1 MVNLYKNTIIAS
13 ATAALLSIICAII
26 CEIIIFPH
34 NLLLQNFMVGIA
46 CSLLVVIIT
55 SILQYNHEHKC
66 AFHDYS
72 AALRKLILYLSFVY
86 PDLEEMQE
94 EKYYNKF
101 YNELDQS
108 FESLV
113 KADKQLCWFSSDKEK
128 KQRKIRSIYAQM
140 WIAFT
145 KGYCA
150 SKKAAVKSLVKH
162 NCYLPLIN
170 ATKELLTDKTD
181 NKLLDAYMD
190 TALSALQEEACK
202 TNSEAGTIPAEP

>member
-66 AFHDYS
+66 AFHYYS
-72 AALRKLILYLSFVY
+72 AALRKLILYFSFVY

-128 KQRKIRSIYAQM
+128 KQEKIRSIYAPM
-140 WIAFT
+140 WISFT
-145 KGYCA
+145 KGYCT
-150 SKKAAVKSLVKH
+150 SKEAAVKSLVKH

-190 TALSALQEEACK
+190 TALSALHEEACK

>member
-113 KADKQLCWFSSDKEK
+113 KADKNSTFS
-128 KQRKIRSIYAQM
+128 
-140 WIAFT
+140 F
-145 KGYCA
+145 
-150 SKKAAVKSLVKH
+150 L
-162 NCYLPLIN
+162 
-170 ATKELLTDKTD
+170 
-181 NKLLDAYMD
+181 
-190 TALSALQEEACK
+190 
-202 TNSEAGTIPAEP
+202 

>member
-128 KQRKIRSIYAQM
+128 KQGKIRYIYAQM

-145 KGYCA
+145 KGYCT
-150 SKKAAVKSLVKH
+150 SKEAAVKSLVKH

-181 NKLLDAYMD
+181 NKILDAYLD
-190 TALSALQEEACK
+190 AALSALQEEASK
-202 TNSEAGTIPAEP
+202 TNLEDGTISAEP

>member
-1 MVNLYKNTIIAS
+1 MVNLYKRTIIAS

-66 AFHDYS
+66 VFHDFS
-72 AALRKLILYLSFVY
+72 AALRKLILHLSFVY

-113 KADKQLCWFSSDKEK
+113 KADKQLCWFSPDKEK
-128 KQRKIRSIYAQM
+128 KQGKIRSIYVQM

-145 KGYCA
+145 KGYCT
-150 SKKAAVKSLVKH
+150 SKETAVRSLVKH

-170 ATKELLTDKTD
+170 AAKELLTDKTD

-202 TNSEAGTIPAEP
+202 TNSKAGTIPTES

>member
-1 MVNLYKNTIIAS
+1 MVNLYKRTIIAS

-26 CEIIIFPH
+26 CEKIIFPH

-128 KQRKIRSIYAQM
+128 KQGKIRSIYAQM

-145 KGYCA
+145 KGYCT
-150 SKKAAVKSLVKH
+150 SKEAAVKSLVKH

-170 ATKELLTDKTD
+170 TTKELLTDKTD

-202 TNSEAGTIPAEP
+202 TNSKAGTIPVEP